1 MTQRKRRL
9 TESDLASRGLIAY
22 CRSCTEL
29 AEALS
34 ARCVLLDDGRRVV
47 VVVCSAGLAIDA
59 REVIAGR
66 LRKIALPPEFW

>member
-9 TESDLASRGLIAY
+9 TESDLARRGLIAY
-22 CRSCTEL
+22 VRSCPEL

-47 VVVCSAGLAIDA
+47 VVCSAALAIDA
-59 REVIAGR
+59 RLVTGSR
-66 LRKIALPPEFW
+66 LRKIPLPPEFW

>member
-1 MTQRKRRL
+1 MTKRKRRL
-9 TESDLASRGLIAY
+9 TESDLARRGLIAY
-22 CRSCTEL
+22 IKSSPDL

-34 ARCVLLDDGRRVV
+34 ARCVLLDDGRRVTLV
-47 VVVCSAGLAIDA
+47 FSAGLAIDA